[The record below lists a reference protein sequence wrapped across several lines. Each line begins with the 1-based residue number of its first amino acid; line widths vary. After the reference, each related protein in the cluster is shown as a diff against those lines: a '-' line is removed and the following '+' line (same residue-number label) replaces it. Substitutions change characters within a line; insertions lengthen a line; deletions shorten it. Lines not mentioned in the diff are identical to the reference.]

1 MTSQPRK
8 SKKISLDKKD
18 DVFGIYI
25 KSVLEKKISLD
36 ITEIGANIKQ
46 ILENKLCE
54 KYQGKCIPEGFIKPG
69 SIKITAFSNGIIIT
83 DNIEYHVIFEC
94 FICNPVE
101 SQLIECTSKTIT
113 KAGIHAEVK
122 DDNTIPLQI
131 FIAKDHHIMD
141 YYFSTIKENM
151 SILVKVIGV
160 RYELNDPYIC
170 VIAKL
175 SNNSEK
181 EGDHPKKTQ
190 EKQKKKIKL
199 I

>member
-1 MTSQPRK
+1 MASQL
-8 SKKISLDKKD
+8 KKNKRISIDKKD
-18 DVFGIYI
+18 EIYGIYI

-36 ITEIGANIKQ
+36 ITEIGTNIKQ
-46 ILENKLCE
+46 ILKNKLCE
-54 KYQGKCIPEGFIKPG
+54 KFQGKCIPEGFIKPG
-69 SIKITAFSNGIIIT
+69 SIVITTYSNGIIIT
-83 DNIEYHVIFEC
+83 DHIEYHIIFEC

-151 SILVKVIGV
+151 NILVKVIGV

-175 SNNSEK
+175 SNNSENEK
-181 EGDHPKKTQ
+181 GEQKKTQ